1 MINSKDRKEN
11 GAEITDIFS
20 TATLTLAAY
29 LHSKGYNFLD
39 ADKANGDTV
48 FRFEDS
54 DRLRDDV
61 RQFRLG
67 KAGGNINEYESSR
80 RHMISL
86 VKGG

>member
-1 MINSKDRKEN
+1 MVNNKGESSNSV
-11 GAEITDIFS
+11 FS

-54 DRLRDDV
+54 PDLKEDV
-61 RQFRLG
+61 RHFRLG
-67 KAGGNINEYESSR
+67 KAVGNINEYESSR